1 MSRYRK
7 TMRQAIEEGLS
18 NMQIA
23 ILKKEYAPF
32 KGKTISAARAKQLMN
47 ILDKFK
53 EGDLQKLGKETI
65 PFVSSGAR
73 SKLAVRKAMSRGVK
87 ISTMNFGGS
96 GFYKEENTE
105 EDFDLA
111 EGKMKTIATM
121 FDAGKS
127 AEEIAKAMKLPVD
140 TVKNILGEVKDE
152 IKEVKFDFI
161 KLRNGAKVL
170 DKVYPN
176 MTAARNAASGLMQ
189 LHKGTKADGYQSPF
203 NNRFY
208 VRIREHNIVN
218 AEEDF
223 FDPIT
228 EACWTGYKQ
237 VGMKDKGGKQVPNC
251 VPESVEEDKKKMK
264 KSDVAPDGEA
274 EHAEKKD
281 IKEEEDP
288 KKLENELKQK
298 ENEIA
303 QLKQKAETDKAKNTQ
318 KATDK
323 MVNPETGEP
332 LLQVGIAYKHL
343 RQKMAKDAAAR
354 DDAEQKEKEEKK
366 KTLAKFKD
374 RIKEE
379 ALIESEAS
387 DKAKAM
393 GLDYMKFGRYGK
405 DGKVTH
411 KTVGDTLQKVD
422 DKGEP
427 VKDDEPKKDE
437 PSKDEPKADVKPK
450 VDPFDAQKD
459 LEDMVTDGMIDVE
472 DDGQGGLTATKEYEP
487 SQDYEAER
495 DVKSI
500 KQYFKD
506 KGIDEKDIYVDVESE
521 EDYIQVNV
529 EIRGKKVDEDVDYL
543 KPKLNPSQIAN
554 IKKTWQD
561 KKPGDV
567 TPAVKNMIKNM
578 DIPTQLA
585 IKHANIKFLSKLVED
600 LDSKDEPKVKQIIKK
615 LKGASQ
621 AHAGQAKDLEKAVKN
636 EMKKDDAYA
645 IGMAQAK
652 KVMNDEPPLQKKTIK
667 KGHEIADKILKKE
680 ETILEFS
687 SQQIKQA
694 YGIAN
699 DPRYKQGNYSGAVK
713 AIEKLAKGL
722 SSHPDVQKVLKRT
735 NENAVHPAKEIYE
748 QIKGLKNKAE
758 KSGMPYSIL
767 KKVYDR
773 GMAAWRGGHRPG
785 TSQQQWAFARV
796 NSFVTKSSGT
806 WGGADKDLA
815 KQVRGSK

>member
-18 NMQIA
+18 NMQIT

-53 EGDLQKLGKETI
+53 EADLKKLSTAGI
-65 PFVSSGAR
+65 PFVSSGAG
-73 SKLAVRKAMSRGVK
+73 SKLAVRNMKFKVTT
-87 ISTMNFGGS
+87 INPF
-96 GFYKEENTE
+96 KEEVTQ
-105 EDFDLA
+105 EDFDLE

-121 FDAGKS
+121 FSQGKS
-127 AEEIAKAMKLPVD
+127 AEEIAKKMKLPVA
-140 TVKNILGEVKDE
+140 TVKSILGEVKEETLPLEGHQSFIHEFKKMTVTIRDMDKRKKAIADLMKQNLGVSVTGGVIKVDGKGKDLNNFAKDLMNFYGANVRAECYTMDE
-152 IKEVKFDFI
+152 
-161 KLRNGAKVL
+161 
-170 DKVYPN
+170 
-176 MTAARNAASGLMQ
+176 S
-189 LHKGTKADGYQSPF
+189 AD
-203 NNRFY
+203 
-208 VRIREHNIVN
+208 
-218 AEEDF
+218 EDF
-223 FDPIT
+223 YNPVT

-237 VGMKDKGGKQVPNC
+237 VGMKDKGGKKVPNC
-251 VPESVEEDKKKMK
+251 VPESVEEDKKKSK
-264 KSDVAPDGEA
+264 KDIAPDGEA

-303 QLKQKAETDKAKNTQ
+303 ALKQKAETDKAKNVA

-379 ALIESEAS
+379 ALVESDAS

-411 KTVGDTLQKVD
+411 ISKGGGLVKVN

-450 VDPFDAQKD
+450 IDKFDAQKD
-459 LEDMVTDGMIDVE
+459 LEGMVTDGMIDVE

-529 EIRGKKVDEDVDYL
+529 EIRGKKVDEADL
-543 KPKLNPSQIAN
+543 SKSQI
-554 IKKTWQD
+554 KKVHKMAD
-561 KKPGDV
+561 ELPKKDFKDRYGKEKGD
-567 TPAVKNMIKNM
+567 AVRYATATNM
-578 DIPTQLA
+578 
-585 IKHANIKFLSKLVED
+585 
-600 LDSKDEPKVKQIIKK
+600 VKKK
-615 LKGASQ
+615 LGI
-621 AHAGQAKDLEKAVKN
+621 GE
-636 EMKKDDAYA
+636 EMK
-645 IGMAQAK
+645 
-652 KVMNDEPPLQKKTIK
+652 E
-667 KGHEIADKILKKE
+667 
-680 ETILEFS
+680 
-687 SQQIKQA
+687 
-694 YGIAN
+694 
-699 DPRYKQGNYSGAVK
+699 
-713 AIEKLAKGL
+713 
-722 SSHPDVQKVLKRT
+722 
-735 NENAVHPAKEIYE
+735 HPAKAVYE
-748 QIKGLKNKAE
+748 QIAGLKKKAE

-785 TSQQQWAFARV
+785 TTQQQWAFARV

-815 KQVRGSK
+815 KQVRGGK